1 MNAKNPKKKE
11 RPMDKASSKSILVV
25 DDEPDIRN
33 FLSTCIQDAGFQVD
47 EAVDGQ
53 DALEKIENGNYDLMT
68 LDMVMPRKSGIE
80 LIRVLRKDEK
90 WSKLPIIVI
99 TAHARNEFAS
109 EDIKSFNAFTSGL
122 KPRRTI
128 EKPVTP
134 DVLVQ
139 TICDILD
146 VRPEEPVSVEKTDD
160 HNISMDE
167 KRLLQ
172 MIREGDTKVIDRI
185 KNLLDAS

>member
-1 MNAKNPKKKE
+1 MVNASEKK
-11 RPMDKASSKSILVV
+11 ILVV

-33 FLSTCIQDAGFQVD
+33 FLTTCIQDAGFTVD
-47 EAVDGQ
+47 SAVDGQ
-53 DALEKIENGNYDLMT
+53 DALEKIEKQIPDLMT

-80 LIRVLRKDEK
+80 LIRTLRKNDK
-90 WSKLPIIVI
+90 WSKMPVIVI

-134 DVLVQ
+134 KVLVN
-139 TICDILD
+139 TICEILD
-146 VRPEEPVSVEKTDD
+146 VEPEHDITTDEGL
-160 HNISMDE
+160 SSDE
-167 KRLLQ
+167 ENLVKMIQNSDSKILQ
-172 MIREGDTKVIDRI
+172 QI
-185 KNLLDAS
+185 KNLLGTE